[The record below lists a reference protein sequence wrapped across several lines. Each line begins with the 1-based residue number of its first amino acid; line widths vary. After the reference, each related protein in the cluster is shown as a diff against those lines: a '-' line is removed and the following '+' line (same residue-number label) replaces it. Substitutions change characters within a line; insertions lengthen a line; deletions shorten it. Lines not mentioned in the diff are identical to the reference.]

1 MRVGVLNQLTRCSTK
16 KREKTS
22 CISYYGFSSRIRPD
36 YQVRT
41 EPRTLGHTLVA
52 VVRVYVPPAVYPCND
67 SLAPSFLAS
76 LIQGRMSGLPTTVL
90 AQRFSA
96 IRNRHTFPTLTA
108 YVLRILT
115 HVDRFVRGMFCIR
128 TPPPGMAQIRELNLT
143 CLGSYEFYLQTT
155 RDEDGFRMLLSG
167 IIGDAGWFRMPLA
180 GALLV

>member
-76 LIQGRMSGLPTTVL
+76 LIQGRMSGTPLPSPLQCSPRGL
-90 AQRFSA
+90 ARYV
-96 IRNRHTFPTLTA
+96 IDTLSP
-108 YVLRILT
+108 R
-115 HVDRFVRGMFCIR
+115 
-128 TPPPGMAQIRELNLT
+128 
-143 CLGSYEFYLQTT
+143 
-155 RDEDGFRMLLSG
+155 
-167 IIGDAGWFRMPLA
+167 
-180 GALLV
+180 